1 MRANRNLL
9 NRFNLICLVQSRAQ
23 KQIASSFP
31 QSMASFHHPGPA
43 RGAYASS
50 RTLGRGCD
58 GRESVARAGDRRAG
72 QLVSGRT
79 VRRTSGVVADGE
91 VVWSWHPLLVSSSRR
106 QIRPDRVWTSLQSAD
121 DGGKRNSSPGRA
133 RRKPLKPLRR
143 EGRMI
148 PPTPVVSTP
157 VLFCCTGGRGCG
169 GHPAFPAP
177 SVFRRDKFDAN
188 LGRIAP
194 RDGARVCLSS
204 SLRAKRSNPESSA
217 WPLDCFASLA
227 MTGRLFEN

>member
-1 MRANRNLL
+1 MSGSRKRKTSDADAN
-9 NRFNLICLVQSRAQ
+9 
-23 KQIASSFP
+23 
-31 QSMASFHHPGPA
+31 
-43 RGAYASS
+43 
-50 RTLGRGCD
+50 
-58 GRESVARAGDRRAG
+58 
-72 QLVSGRT
+72 
-79 VRRTSGVVADGE
+79 GE

-106 QIRPDRVWTSLQSAD
+106 HIRPDRVWTSLQSAD

-177 SVFRRDKFDAN
+177 SVFRRDEFDVN

-194 RDGARVCLSS
+194 RDVACV
-204 SLRAKRSNPESSA
+204 SLLVIASEAKQSRAATET
-217 WPLDCFASLA
+217 LDCFVASL
-227 MTGRLFEN
+227 RSQ